1 MIKLAKMSQNKK
13 AIVSVT
19 NDLYTDQRVHKVCL
33 FLESQGF
40 SVVLVGRKRKSSKE
54 LPLRSYQTKRF
65 NLFFE
70 KGAKFYAEYNFRL
83 FWYLMFKKVDVLV
96 ANDLDTLLAN
106 YLASKFKPTSRLVYD
121 SHEYFTEVP
130 ELIHRKKVKQIWEA
144 IEGWIFPKLKTIYTV
159 NNSIAKLYADKY
171 QKEIKIVR
179 NIAPRWES
187 NNLKSKQELGI
198 PENKKLI
205 VLQGAGINIDRG
217 AEEAVQ
223 AMKWV
228 ENAVLMIVGDGDVV
242 HQLKKY
248 VIDNQLDLKV
258 LFFDK
263 HPYNEMM
270 NFTYYADLGL
280 TLDKPTNINYRYSLP
295 NKVFDYIQAETPILA
310 TNLIEISRIV
320 EEFKVG
326 EVINEFT
333 PENLAFVLNSLL
345 NDESRLTVFK
355 ENCSKAAKVLNW
367 ENEMQVLKEIYLSI
381 D

>member
-1 MIKLAKMSQNKK
+1 MTKQKK

-40 SVVLVGRKRKSSKE
+40 SVLLVGRKRKSSKVLE
-54 LPLRSYQTKRF
+54 PRTYKTKRV
-65 NLFFE
+65 NLFFD

-83 FWYLMFKKVDVLV
+83 FWYLIFRKVDVLV

-106 YLASKFKPTSRLVYD
+106 YSVSKFKPFSRLVYD

-130 ELIHRKKVKQIWEA
+130 ELIHRKKVKQIWET
-144 IEGWIFPKLKTIYTV
+144 IEAWIFPKLKTIYTV

-171 QKEIKIVR
+171 QKEIKVVR
-179 NIAPRWES
+179 NISPTWEP

-205 VLQGAGINIDRG
+205 ILQGAGINIDRG

-223 AMKWV
+223 AMKLV
-228 ENAVLMIVGDGDVV
+228 ENTVLMIVGDGDVV
-242 HQLKKY
+242 FQLKTY
-248 VIDNQLDLKV
+248 VIDNQLDDKV

-263 HPYNEMM
+263 RPYNEMM

-280 TLDKPTNINYRYSLP
+280 TLDKSTNINYRYSLP
-295 NKVFDYIQAETPILA
+295 NKVFDYIQAETPIIG
-310 TNLIEISRIV
+310 TNLIEISKILS
-320 EEFKVG
+320 EYGVG
-326 EVINEFT
+326 EIIEEFT
-333 PENLAFVLNSLL
+333 PENLALLINSLL
-345 NDESRLTVFK
+345 NNESKLTDLKV
-355 ENCSKAAKVLNW
+355 NCSKARKVLNW
-367 ENEMQVLKEIYLSI
+367 ESEIETLKEIYSFI

>member
-1 MIKLAKMSQNKK
+1 MTKQKK

-40 SVVLVGRKRKSSKE
+40 SVLLVGRKRKSSKVLE
-54 LPLRSYQTKRF
+54 PRTYKTKRV
-65 NLFFE
+65 NLFFD

-83 FWYLMFKKVDVLV
+83 FWYLIFRKVDVLV

-106 YLASKFKPTSRLVYD
+106 YSVSKFKPFSRLVYD

-130 ELIHRKKVKQIWEA
+130 ELIHRKKVKQIWET
-144 IEGWIFPKLKTIYTV
+144 IEAWIFPKLKTIYTV

-171 QKEIKIVR
+171 QKEIKVVR
-179 NIAPRWES
+179 NISPTWEP

-198 PENKKLI
+198 QENKKLI
-205 VLQGAGINIDRG
+205 ILQGAGINIDRG

-223 AMKWV
+223 AMKLV
-228 ENAVLMIVGDGDVV
+228 ENTVLMIVGDGDVV
-242 HQLKKY
+242 FQLKAY
-248 VIDNQLDLKV
+248 VIDNQLVDKV

-263 HPYNEMM
+263 RPYNEMM

-280 TLDKPTNINYRYSLP
+280 TLDKSTNINYRYSLP
-295 NKVFDYIQAETPILA
+295 NKVFDYIQAETPIIG
-310 TNLIEISRIV
+310 TNLIEISKILS
-320 EEFKVG
+320 EYGVG
-326 EVINEFT
+326 EIIEEFT
-333 PENLAFVLNSLL
+333 PENLALLINSLL
-345 NDESRLTVFK
+345 NNDGKLTDLKV
-355 ENCSKAAKVLNW
+355 NCSKARIVLNW
-367 ENEMQVLKEIYLSI
+367 ESEIEILKEIYSFI